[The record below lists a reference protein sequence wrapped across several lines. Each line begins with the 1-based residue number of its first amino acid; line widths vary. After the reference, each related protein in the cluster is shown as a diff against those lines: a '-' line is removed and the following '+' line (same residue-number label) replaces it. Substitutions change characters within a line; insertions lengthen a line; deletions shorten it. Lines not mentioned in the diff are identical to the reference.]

1 MPYRFFAMI
10 IVPGTW
16 YLYHTGTST
25 STSTSTYLRK
35 YWKAQKHRICCIEC
49 QYLVHWTM
57 SDPPNNRRRNLSTIG
72 IEGFIIDPSH
82 PLPPTFD
89 TEISSSSSSSSPSSS
104 PSPSSSSSSF
114 TSWEIRGVIKVEPAD
129 FVVREI
135 LPKQDAKFSKII
147 AHYQNK
153 RNTNNDIIDG
163 GDASPSILMASML
176 SGPPTELSLDNN
188 HKSNSNPPPAIKT
201 DIDGNGNEPIKNVS
215 SEGQE
220 REIVSSKPVSEEE
233 IIQSYLE
240 QVASPKFSAIS
251 LRQSLER
258 LEARAAN
265 RIPITHKYTSPR
277 NTDATNGGVLDGST
291 STIEKSNGRIDRAEV
306 WIPPLRNVCKG
317 ENIQVQQAHVRKLR
331 RDFHR
336 AIRIVFPFLKTESSI
351 YNASSSSNNN
361 HQLSTSQIPTP
372 ASMQD
377 DQKKGTISESTEHH
391 NEDQHWIQVTVD
403 NCFDGLIEY
412 LLEPQIGL
420 RRLYLFR
427 NRGFEGAK
435 SDKRDT
441 DDTAMSS
448 TDLRLRLHLTKD
460 DRRQVHHI
468 LALKNKHFES
478 TVRNQRLAQD
488 SDFKLI
494 VVTWKKQSLRKGAR
508 KNDKRKRSENDGSY
522 NNGSDRSINGNILCV
537 LKKTQK
543 EHLSAVQILSRNLRC
558 RQSDIGFAGI
568 KGK

>member
-1 MPYRFFAMI
+1 M
-10 IVPGTW
+10 
-16 YLYHTGTST
+16 S
-25 STSTSTYLRK
+25 
-35 YWKAQKHRICCIEC
+35 
-49 QYLVHWTM
+49 VHWTM

-72 IEGFIIDPSH
+72 IEGFIIGPSH
-82 PLPPTFD
+82 PLPPTYD
-89 TEISSSSSSSSPSSS
+89 TEISSSSSSSPLS

-317 ENIQVQQAHVRKLR
+317 ENVQVQQAHVRKLR

-351 YNASSSSNNN
+351 YNASSSSSSNNN